1 MSAPEDI
8 PVPSVPDLRVWA
20 RELCDQLAPMPP
32 EAISKLV
39 ALYAEIDARH
49 TGQQAA

>member
-1 MSAPEDI
+1 MTAAEEI
-8 PVPSVPDLRVWA
+8 PVPSAPDLRVWA

-32 EAISKLV
+32 EAITRLV